1 MPLLRP
7 VRYRLYGQNKLKQQP
22 NNMLFLQRLFPLIL
36 YIKKTEAKSDQL
48 ILNVLLLH
56 LCSLSAKRFQDKLYQ
71 SEPSSDEHHN
81 LFSQSAIARIL
92 AHLILPQIQ
101 PKEMVHKKGHLNN

>member
-1 MPLLRP
+1 
-7 VRYRLYGQNKLKQQP
+7 
-22 NNMLFLQRLFPLIL
+22 MLFFTTLIPTYFV

-48 ILNVLLLH
+48 ILNMLLLH

-101 PKEMVHKKGHLNN
+101 PEEMVHKKGHLNN